1 MQTARDWNLPSRSTV
16 FNRFVGIEFVEL
28 HADGATMRLDL
39 GDEHRDAKGIAHG
52 GVVFTLADSAI
63 GTGIYKV
70 LGKPCTTAEMKIN
83 YLRPVTGDVLTARSY
98 ILTAGTPLVVAR
110 AEVHSGAE
118 HVAEVLSTFAVLGR
132 A

>member
-39 GDEHRDAKGIAHG
+39 GDEHRDAKGIVHG

-98 ILTAGTPLVVAR
+98 TYAGLAVVAR
-110 AEVHSGAE
+110 AGASGASMSPNSR
-118 HVAEVLSTFAVLGR
+118 HRFPGG
-132 A
+132 